1 MEKCIA
7 IYLRV
12 SLEDFDLKHDVN
24 KDESNSIFA
33 QRKLIEAYIKGEPTL
48 VGSPAIEFVDDGFT
62 GTNFDRPGFQNMLEQ
77 VKVGSIT
84 CVIVKDLSRL
94 GRNYLEVGNYVEHLF
109 PFLGVRFIAIND
121 YYDSRDNNG
130 ANAGLDLAF
139 KNILHD
145 CYSRDL
151 SVKVRSAQ
159 RTRMERG
166 KYVNTPPYGYRCDPK
181 DKHHLI
187 PDPVTSKVVQTIFKM
202 KINGSSTSEIAAYLN
217 QNQIPTPL
225 EAKGVKRR
233 EGMRCEKPLM
243 WSHQA
248 VLRILN
254 CYKYTGAMVNHTRE
268 NQKLRDRNQKRLPE
282 SEWIINKG
290 MHEPLVSEREYN
302 LAHQKIRSVHNYQR
316 KQPDFSTS
324 VFYCA
329 HCGRQLRK
337 TYGKTTYLS
346 CGTFKY
352 QPDAICKSI
361 RWIKYELE
369 DVVLEAFKFH
379 LLHMK
384 AKQQDG
390 APQKTALAQ
399 SYHAEILSLQRQLES
414 QKAERLQ
421 MYTEYKLGRIRREDF
436 MAQKSIKSAETKN
449 LTTRIRERQSAHEEQ
464 LSADASDKESAAKLN
479 YLSQSSTADSR
490 GEMLQLMYQGLD
502 RVMVNVDGKLNVQW
516 KFETS
521 TISTLFPAKK

>member
-12 SLEDFDLKHDVN
+12 SLEDFDLKHDGS

-33 QRKLIEAYIKGEPTL
+33 QRKLIETYIKGEPTL

-77 VKVGSIT
+77 VKAGTIT

-109 PFLGVRFIAIND
+109 PFLGIRFIAIND
-121 YYDSRDNNG
+121 YYDSKDNNG
-130 ANAGLDLAF
+130 ANASIDLAF

-187 PDPVTSKVVQTIFKM
+187 PDPVTAKVVQTIFKM

-233 EGMRCEKPLM
+233 EVLLLM

-290 MHEPLVSEREYN
+290 MHEPLVSEQEYD
-302 LAHQKIRSVHNYQR
+302 LAHKKIRPVQGYQR

-352 QPDAICKSI
+352 QPDAVCKSI
-361 RWIKYELE
+361 RWIKSDLE
-369 DVVLEAFKFH
+369 DVVLETFKVQLMH
-379 LLHMK
+379 LEALRK
-384 AKQQDG
+384 EAASKQA
-390 APQKTALAQ
+390 APEQNYL
-399 SYHAEILSLQRQLES
+399 SEISALQRQLES
-414 QKAERLQ
+414 QKAEKLH
-421 MYTEYKLGRIRREDF
+421 MYTEYKLGRITREDF
-436 MAQKSIKSAETKN
+436 IAQKAMQTTEAEAITS
-449 LTTRIRERQSAHEEQ
+449 RIQELQNEYEERLAE
-464 LSADASDKESAAKLN
+464 DAAAKEPAAEFDILRQGSAAK
-479 YLSQSSTADSR
+479 SR
-490 GEMLQLMYQGLD
+490 DELLQLMYQGLD
-502 RVMVNVDGKLNVQW
+502 RVMVNVDGSLDVQW
-516 KFETS
+516 KFEDVFSKYEVTS
-521 TISTLFPAKK
+521 

>member
-12 SLEDFDLKHDVN
+12 SLEDFDLKHDVS

-77 VKVGSIT
+77 VKAGSVT

-130 ANAGLDLAF
+130 ANAGIDLAF

-187 PDPVTSKVVQTIFKM
+187 PDPVTAKVVQTIFKM

-225 EAKGVKRR
+225 EAKGVKQR

-302 LAHQKIRSVHNYQR
+302 LAHKKIRPVHGYQR
-316 KQPDFSTS
+316 KQPDFTTS

-352 QPDAICKSI
+352 QPDAVCKSI
-361 RWIKYELE
+361 RWIKTDLE
-369 DVVLEAFKFH
+369 DVVLESFKVQLMH
-379 LLHMK
+379 LEMLRK
-384 AKQQDG
+384 KEAPKQA
-390 APQKTALAQ
+390 APARNYLSEISALQ
-399 SYHAEILSLQRQLES
+399 HQLES
-414 QKAERLQ
+414 QKAEKLH
-421 MYTEYKLGRIRREDF
+421 MYTEYKLGRIPREDF
-436 MAQKSIKSAETKN
+436 MAQKAMQTAEAEAI
-449 LTTRIRERQSAHEEQ
+449 TTRIQDLQNAYEKQ
-464 LSADASDKESAAKLN
+464 LAEDAVAKESMSDFDLI
-479 YLSQSSTADSR
+479 SR
-490 GEMLQLMYQGLD
+490 GSAAQTRDEMLQVMYQGLD
-502 RVMVNVDGKLNVQW
+502 RVMVNVDGSLDVQW
-516 KFETS
+516 KFEDVFEKFKVT
-521 TISTLFPAKK
+521 T

>member
-12 SLEDFDLKHDVN
+12 SLEDFDLKHDVS

-33 QRKLIEAYIKGEPTL
+33 QRKLIETYIKGEPTL

-77 VKVGSIT
+77 VKAGSIT

-121 YYDSRDNNG
+121 YYDSKDNNG
-130 ANAGLDLAF
+130 ANAGIDLAF

-187 PDPVTSKVVQTIFKM
+187 PDPVTAKVVQTIFKM
-202 KINGSSTSEIAAYLN
+202 KIDGSSTSEIAAYLN

-225 EAKGVKRR
+225 EAKGVKQR
-233 EGMRCEKPLM
+233 EGLLHM

-302 LAHQKIRSVHNYQR
+302 LAHKKIRPVHGYQR

-352 QPDAICKSI
+352 QPDAVCKSI
-361 RWIKYELE
+361 RWIKTELE
-369 DVVLEAFKFH
+369 DVVLEAFKVQ
-379 LLHMK
+379 LLHLEALREQAVPVK
-384 AKQQDG
+384 AVPKRDY
-390 APQKTALAQ
+390 L
-399 SYHAEILSLQRQLES
+399 SEISALQRQLES
-414 QKAERLQ
+414 QKAEKLH
-421 MYTEYKLGRIRREDF
+421 MYTEYKLGRITREDF
-436 MAQKSIKSAETKN
+436 LAQKAMQTAEAEAMTA
-449 LTTRIRERQSAHEEQ
+449 RIQELQNAYEERLAE
-464 LSADASDKESAAKLN
+464 DAVAKESASEFDF
-479 YLSQSSTADSR
+479 LSQSCAAQTRD
-490 GEMLQLMYQGLD
+490 EMLQLMYQGIN
-502 RVMVNVDGKLNVQW
+502 RVMVNVDGSLDVQW
-516 KFETS
+516 KFES
-521 TISTLFPAKK
+521 VLAEYKVIA

>member
-12 SLEDFDLKHDVN
+12 SLEDFDLKNDIS

-33 QRKLIEAYIKGEPTL
+33 QRKLVESYIKREPTL

-77 VKVGSIT
+77 IKAGSIT

-94 GRNYLEVGNYVEHLF
+94 GRNYLEVGNYVEYLF

-121 YYDSRDNNG
+121 YYDSKDNDG
-130 ANAGLDLAF
+130 ANAGIDLAF

-166 KYVNTPPYGYRCDPK
+166 KYVNTPPYGYRRDPK

-187 PDPVTSKVVQTIFKM
+187 PDPVTAKVVQTIFKM

-225 EAKGVKRR
+225 EAKGAKRR
-233 EGMRCEKPLM
+233 EGLLLM

-268 NQKLRDRNQKRLPE
+268 NQKLRDRNQKRIPE

-302 LAHQKIRSVHNYQR
+302 LAHKKIRPVRGYQR

-352 QPDAICKSI
+352 QPDAVCKSI
-361 RWIKYELE
+361 RWIKSDLE
-369 DVVLEAFKFH
+369 NVVLETFIVQLMH
-379 LLHMK
+379 LETLRK
-384 AKQQDG
+384 EAPPKQA
-390 APQKTALAQ
+390 APARNYL
-399 SYHAEILSLQRQLES
+399 AEISELQRQLES
-414 QKAERLQ
+414 QKAEKLH
-421 MYTEYKLGRIRREDF
+421 MYTEYKLGRITREDF
-436 MAQKSIKSAETKN
+436 IAQKAMQTAEAEAI
-449 LTTRIRERQSAHEEQ
+449 TTRIQELQSVYEEQ
-464 LSADASDKESAAKLN
+464 LAADATTKEWALDLDLISQGAAAKTRDEL
-479 YLSQSSTADSR
+479 
-490 GEMLQLMYQGLD
+490 LQLMYLGLD
-502 RVMVNVDGKLNVQW
+502 RVMVNVNGSLDVQW
-516 KFETS
+516 KYEDVFLS
-521 TISTLFPAKK
+521 VSSAAI

>member
-12 SLEDFDLKHDVN
+12 SLEDNDLKHSAS

-33 QRKLIEAYIKGEPTL
+33 QRKLVESYIKREPTL
-48 VGSPAIEFVDDGFT
+48 IGSPAIEFVDDGFT
-62 GTNFDRPGFQNMLEQ
+62 GTNFDRPGFQSMLEQ
-77 VKVGSIT
+77 IRAGSIT

-121 YYDSRDNNG
+121 YYDSRENNG
-130 ANAGLDLAF
+130 TNAGIDLAF

-166 KYVNTPPYGYRCDPK
+166 KFVNTPPYGYRCDPK

-187 PDPVTSKVVQTIFKM
+187 PDPVTAKVVQTIFKM
-202 KINGSSTSEIAAYLN
+202 KIEGSSTSEIAAYLN

-233 EGMRCEKPLM
+233 EGLLLM

-290 MHEPLVSEREYN
+290 MHEPLVSEQEYD
-302 LAHQKIRSVHNYQR
+302 LAHKKIRPVQGYQR

-352 QPDAICKSI
+352 QPDAVCKSI
-361 RWIKYELE
+361 RWIKSDLE
-369 DVVLEAFKFH
+369 DVVLETFKVQLMH
-379 LLHMK
+379 LEALRK
-384 AKQQDG
+384 EAAPKQA
-390 APQKTALAQ
+390 APEQNYL
-399 SYHAEILSLQRQLES
+399 SEISALQRQLES
-414 QKAERLQ
+414 QKAEKLH
-421 MYTEYKLGRIRREDF
+421 MYTEYKLGRITREDF
-436 MAQKSIKSAETKN
+436 MAQKSMQAAEAEAM
-449 LTTRIRERQSAHEEQ
+449 TTRIQELQNAYEKQ
-464 LSADASDKESAAKLN
+464 LAED
-479 YLSQSSTADSR
+479 STAKEPEPELELLAKSTSAQSR
-490 GEMLQLMYQGLD
+490 DELLQLMYQGLN
-502 RVMVNVDGKLNVQW
+502 RVMVNADGSLDVQW
-516 KFETS
+516 RFENVFS
-521 TISTLFPAKK
+521 KYEVIA

>member
-12 SLEDFDLKHDVN
+12 SLEDFDLKHDVS

-33 QRKLIEAYIKGEPTL
+33 QRKLIETYINGEPTL

-77 VKVGSIT
+77 VKAGTIT

-109 PFLGVRFIAIND
+109 PFLGVRFIAVND
-121 YYDSRDNNG
+121 YYDSKDNNG
-130 ANAGLDLAF
+130 ANAGIDLAF

-187 PDPVTSKVVQTIFKM
+187 PDPVTAKVVQTIFKM

-233 EGMRCEKPLM
+233 EGLLLM

-268 NQKLRDRNQKRLPE
+268 NQKLRDRNQKRVPE

-290 MHEPLVSEREYN
+290 MHEPLVSEREYD
-302 LAHQKIRSVHNYQR
+302 LAHKRIRPVHGYQR

-352 QPDAICKSI
+352 QPNAVCKSI
-361 RWIKYELE
+361 RWIKSELE
-369 DVVLEAFKFH
+369 DVVLEAFKVQ
-379 LLHMK
+379 LLHLEALREQATPTK
-384 AKQQDG
+384 V
-390 APQKTALAQ
+390 APKRDYLSEISALQ
-399 SYHAEILSLQRQLES
+399 HQLEA
-414 QKAERLQ
+414 QKAEKLH
-421 MYTEYKLGRIRREDF
+421 MYTEYKLGRITRENF
-436 MAQKSIKSAETKN
+436 MAQKAMQTAEAEAMTARIQELQNAYEKQ
-449 LTTRIRERQSAHEEQ
+449 LAEDTTA
-464 LSADASDKESAAKLN
+464 KESAAEFDILRQGSAAK
-479 YLSQSSTADSR
+479 SR
-490 GEMLQLMYQGLD
+490 DELLWLMYQGLD
-502 RVMVNVDGKLNVQW
+502 RVMVNADGSLDVRW
-516 KFETS
+516 KFEDCFTA
-521 TISTLFPAKK
+521 FEAKVT

>member
-1 MEKCIA
+1 MEKCSA

-12 SLEDFDLKHDVN
+12 SLEDFDLKHDGS

-33 QRKLIEAYIKGEPTL
+33 QRKLIETYIKGEPTL

-77 VKVGSIT
+77 VKAGTIT

-121 YYDSRDNNG
+121 YYDSKDNNG
-130 ANAGLDLAF
+130 ANAGIDLAF

-159 RTRMERG
+159 RTRMEKG

-187 PDPVTSKVVQTIFKM
+187 PDPVTAKVVQTIFKM
-202 KINGSSTSEIAAYLN
+202 KIDGSSTSEIAAYLN

-225 EAKGVKRR
+225 EAKGVKQR
-233 EGMRCEKPLM
+233 EGLLRM

-268 NQKLRDRNQKRLPE
+268 NQKLRDRSQKRLPE
-282 SEWIINKG
+282 SEWIVNKG
-290 MHEPLVSEREYN
+290 MHEPLVSEQEYN
-302 LAHQKIRSVHNYQR
+302 LAHKKIRPVHGYQR

-337 TYGKTTYLS
+337 TYGKTTYLT

-352 QPDAICKSI
+352 QPDAVCKST
-361 RWIKYELE
+361 RWIKSELE
-369 DVVLEAFKFH
+369 DVVLEAFKVQ
-379 LLHMK
+379 LLHLDTLREQAMP
-384 AKQQDG
+384 AKVVPKRDY
-390 APQKTALAQ
+390 L
-399 SYHAEILSLQRQLES
+399 SEISVLQRQLEA
-414 QKAERLQ
+414 QKAEKLH
-421 MYTEYKLGRIRREDF
+421 MYTEYKLGRITREDF
-436 MAQKSIKSAETKN
+436 MAQKAMQAGEAETLTAQIQELQDAYEN
-449 LTTRIRERQSAHEEQ
+449 LLAEQ
-464 LSADASDKESAAKLN
+464 AAVKESVSELDF
-479 YLSQSSTADSR
+479 LSQSCSAQTRA
-490 GEMLQLMYQGLD
+490 EMLQLMYQGLD
-502 RVMVNVDGKLNVQW
+502 RVMVNVDGSLDVRW
-516 KFETS
+516 KFENYFTS
-521 TISTLFPAKK
+521 LVETGS

>member
-7 IYLRV
+7 MYLRV
-12 SLEDFDLKHDVN
+12 SLEDFDLKHDVS

-33 QRKLIEAYIKGEPTL
+33 QRKLIETFIKGEPAL
-48 VGSPAIEFVDDGFT
+48 VGSPAIEYVDDGFT
-62 GTNFDRPGFQNMLEQ
+62 GTNFDRPGFQKMLEQ
-77 VKVGSIT
+77 VKAGSIS

-94 GRNYLEVGNYVEHLF
+94 GRNYLEVGNYVEQLF
-109 PFLGVRFIAIND
+109 PFLGIRFIAIND
-121 YYDSRDNNG
+121 YYDSKDNNG
-130 ANAGLDLAF
+130 ANAGIDLAF

-187 PDPVTSKVVQTIFKM
+187 PDPVTAKVVQMIFKM

-217 QNQIPTPL
+217 KNQIPTPL

-233 EGMRCEKPLM
+233 EGLLLM

-290 MHEPLVSEREYN
+290 MHEPLVSEQEFN
-302 LAHQKIRSVHNYQR
+302 LAHKKIRPVHGYQR

-329 HCGRQLRK
+329 HCGRQLRR
-337 TYGKTTYLS
+337 TFGKTTYLS

-352 QPDAICKSI
+352 QTDAVCKSI
-361 RWIKYELE
+361 RWIKSDLE
-369 DVVLEAFKFH
+369 DVVLETFKVQLMH
-379 LLHMK
+379 LETLRQE
-384 AKQQDG
+384 ATPKQ
-390 APQKTALAQ
+390 AVPAHNYL
-399 SYHAEILSLQRQLES
+399 SEISALQRQLES
-414 QKAERLQ
+414 QKAEKLH
-421 MYTEYKLGRIRREDF
+421 MYTEYKLGRITREDF
-436 MAQKSIKSAETKN
+436 MAQKAMQTAEAEAITA
-449 LTTRIRERQSAHEEQ
+449 RIQELQNVYEKQ
-464 LSADASDKESAAKLN
+464 LAEDAAAKRSVSEFELFAK
-479 YLSQSSTADSR
+479 STSAQSRD
-490 GEMLQLMYQGLD
+490 ELLQLMYQGLD
-502 RVMVNVDGKLNVQW
+502 RVMVNVDGSLDVQW
-516 KFETS
+516 KFEDVFSKYEVT
-521 TISTLFPAKK
+521 A

>member
-12 SLEDFDLKHDVN
+12 SLEDLDLKYDVS

-77 VKVGSIT
+77 VKAGSIS

-121 YYDSRDNNG
+121 YYDSKDNNG
-130 ANAGLDLAF
+130 ANAGIDLAF

-187 PDPVTSKVVQTIFKM
+187 PDPVTAKVVQTIFKM

-225 EAKGVKRR
+225 EAKGVKQR
-233 EGMRCEKPLM
+233 EGLLLM

-290 MHEPLVSEREYN
+290 MHEPIVSEREYN
-302 LAHQKIRSVHNYQR
+302 LAHKKIRPVRGYQR

-352 QPDAICKSI
+352 QPDAVCKSI
-361 RWIKYELE
+361 RWIKSDLE
-369 DVVLEAFKFH
+369 DVVLESFKVQ
-379 LLHMK
+379 LLHLETLRK
-384 AKQQDG
+384 ETAPKQA
-390 APQKTALAQ
+390 APAQ
-399 SYHAEILSLQRQLES
+399 NYLSEISALQRQLEG
-414 QKAERLQ
+414 QKAEKLH
-421 MYTEYKLGRIRREDF
+421 MYTEYKLGRITREDF
-436 MAQKSIKSAETKN
+436 MAQKAMQNAEAEA
-449 LTTRIRERQSAHEEQ
+449 LTTRIQELQNAYEEQ
-464 LSADASDKESAAKLN
+464 LAENVAAKESMSDFDLI
-479 YLSQSSTADSR
+479 SR
-490 GEMLQLMYQGLD
+490 GSAAQTRDEMLQVMYQGLD
-502 RVMVNVDGKLNVQW
+502 RVMVNVDGSLDVQW
-516 KFETS
+516 KFEDVFEKFKVT
-521 TISTLFPAKK
+521 T

>member
-12 SLEDFDLKHDVN
+12 SLEDFDLKHDVS

-33 QRKLIEAYIKGEPTL
+33 QRKLIETYIKGEPTL

-77 VKVGSIT
+77 VKTGSIT

-121 YYDSRDNNG
+121 YYDSKDNNG
-130 ANAGLDLAF
+130 ANAGIDLAF

-187 PDPVTSKVVQTIFKM
+187 PDPVTAKVVQTIFKM

-233 EGMRCEKPLM
+233 EGLLLM

-268 NQKLRDRNQKRLPE
+268 NQKLRDRNQKRLPK

-302 LAHQKIRSVHNYQR
+302 LAHKKIRPVRGYQR

-352 QPDAICKSI
+352 QPDAVCKSI
-361 RWIKYELE
+361 RWIKSDLE
-369 DVVLEAFKFH
+369 DVVLETFKVQLMH
-379 LLHMK
+379 LEALRK
-384 AKQQDG
+384 EAAPKQA
-390 APQKTALAQ
+390 APAQ
-399 SYHAEILSLQRQLES
+399 NYLSKISALQRQLES
-414 QKAERLQ
+414 QKAEKLH
-421 MYTEYKLGRIRREDF
+421 MYTEYKLGRITREDF
-436 MAQKSIKSAETKN
+436 MAQKAMQTAEAEAI
-449 LTTRIRERQSAHEEQ
+449 TTRIHELQDAFEKQ
-464 LSADASDKESAAKLN
+464 LAEDAVATESMSDFDLISRGSAA
-479 YLSQSSTADSR
+479 QTRD
-490 GEMLQLMYQGLD
+490 EMLQVMYQGLD
-502 RVMVNVDGKLNVQW
+502 RVMVNVDGSLDVQW
-516 KFETS
+516 KFEDVFS
-521 TISTLFPAKK
+521 TILVIR

>member
-12 SLEDFDLKHDVN
+12 SLEDFDLKHDVS

-33 QRKLIEAYIKGEPTL
+33 QRKLIETYIKGEPTL
-48 VGSPAIEFVDDGFT
+48 VGSPAVEFVDDGFT
-62 GTNFDRPGFQNMLEQ
+62 GTNFERPGFQSMLEQ
-77 VKVGSIT
+77 VKAGAVT

-94 GRNYLEVGNYVEHLF
+94 GRNYLEVGNFVEHLF

-121 YYDSRDNNG
+121 YYDSKDNDG
-130 ANAGLDLAF
+130 ANAGIDLAF

-159 RTRMERG
+159 RTRMEKG

-187 PDPVTSKVVQTIFKM
+187 PDPVTAKVVQMIFKM
-202 KINGSSTSEIAAYLN
+202 KIDGSSTSEIAAYLN
-217 QNQIPTPL
+217 QHQIPTPL
-225 EAKGVKRR
+225 QAKGVKRR
-233 EGMRCEKPLM
+233 EGMLCEKPLM

-268 NQKLRDRNQKRLPE
+268 NQKLRDRSQKRLPE

-302 LAHQKIRSVHNYQR
+302 LAHKKIRPVHGYQR

-352 QPDAICKSI
+352 QPDAACKSI
-361 RWIKYELE
+361 RWIKTELE
-369 DVVLEAFKFH
+369 DVVLEAFKVQ
-379 LLHMK
+379 LLHLEALHEQATP
-384 AKQQDG
+384 AKVV
-390 APQKTALAQ
+390 QKRDYL
-399 SYHAEILSLQRQLES
+399 AEISALQCQLEA
-414 QKAERLQ
+414 QKAEKLR
-421 MYTEYKLGRIRREDF
+421 MYTEYKLGRITREDF
-436 MAQKSIKSAETKN
+436 MAQKAMQTSE
-449 LTTRIRERQSAHEEQ
+449 
-464 LSADASDKESAAKLN
+464 ADALTAQIQELQDAYEDQLAERVAVKGSAPELEL
-479 YLSQSSTADSR
+479 LSQSRAAQSR
-490 GEMLQLMYQGLD
+490 DERLQLMYQGLD
-502 RVMVNVDGKLNVQW
+502 RVMVNVDSSLDVQW
-516 KFETS
+516 KFEDM
-521 TISTLFPAKK
+521 FAKNAITA

>member
-12 SLEDFDLKHDVN
+12 SLEDYDLKHSAG

-33 QRKLIEAYIKGEPTL
+33 QRKLVESYIKREPTL
-48 VGSPAIEFVDDGFT
+48 VGSPAVEYVDDGYT
-62 GTNFDRPGFQNMLEQ
+62 GTNFERPGFQSMLEQ
-77 VKVGSIT
+77 VKAGSIT

-121 YYDSRDNNG
+121 YYDSSENNG
-130 ANAGLDLAF
+130 TNAGIDLAF

-187 PDPVTSKVVQTIFKM
+187 PDPVTAKVVQTIFKM

-233 EGMRCEKPLM
+233 EGLLLM

-290 MHEPLVSEREYN
+290 MHEPLVSEQEYD
-302 LAHQKIRSVHNYQR
+302 LAHKKIRPVQGYQR

-399 SYHAEILSLQRQLES
+399 SYHAEILSLQCQLES
-414 QKAERLQ
+414 QKAEKLHT
-421 MYTEYKLGRIRREDF
+421 YTEYKLGRITREEF
-436 MAQKSIKSAETKN
+436 MAQKAMQNAEAEAITS
-449 LTTRIRERQSAHEEQ
+449 RIQELQNEYEERLAE
-464 LSADASDKESAAKLN
+464 DAAAKESMSDFDLI
-479 YLSQSSTADSR
+479 SR
-490 GEMLQLMYQGLD
+490 GSAAQTRDEMLQVMYQGLD
-502 RVMVNVDGKLNVQW
+502 RVMVNVDGKLNVHW

>member
-12 SLEDFDLKHDVN
+12 SLEDFDLKHDGS

-33 QRKLIEAYIKGEPTL
+33 QRKLIETYIKGEPTL

-77 VKVGSIT
+77 VKAGTIT

-121 YYDSRDNNG
+121 YYDSKDNNG
-130 ANAGLDLAF
+130 ANAGIDLAF

-159 RTRMERG
+159 RTRIERG
-166 KYVNTPPYGYRCDPK
+166 KYVNTPPCRCRAGPGAANLLRTPEDAVDLPAVQRRRDVPK
-181 DKHHLI
+181 IQGIGIRPAD
-187 PDPVTSKVVQTIFKM
+187 
-202 KINGSSTSEIAAYLN
+202 
-217 QNQIPTPL
+217 
-225 EAKGVKRR
+225 VKRR
-233 EGMRCEKPLM
+233 EGLLLM

-290 MHEPLVSEREYN
+290 MHEPLVTEREYD
-302 LAHQKIRSVHNYQR
+302 LAHKKIRPVHGYQR

-346 CGTFKY
+346 CVTFKY
-352 QPDAICKSI
+352 QPDAVCKSI
-361 RWIKYELE
+361 RWIKSDLE
-369 DVVLEAFKFH
+369 DVVLETFKVQ
-379 LLHMK
+379 LMQLEALRK
-384 AKQQDG
+384 EAAPKQA
-390 APQKTALAQ
+390 APAQ
-399 SYHAEILSLQRQLES
+399 NYLSEISALQRQLES
-414 QKAERLQ
+414 QKAEKLH
-421 MYTEYKLGRIRREDF
+421 MYTEYKLGRITREDF
-436 MAQKSIKSAETKN
+436 MAQKAMQNAEAEAITAHIQELQNAYEKQ
-449 LTTRIRERQSAHEEQ
+449 LTE
-464 LSADASDKESAAKLN
+464 DAAAKESMSDFDLI
-479 YLSQSSTADSR
+479 SR
-490 GEMLQLMYQGLD
+490 GSAAQTRDEMLQVMYQGLD
-502 RVMVNVDGKLNVQW
+502 RVMVNVDGSLDVQW
-516 KFETS
+516 KFEDVFSKYEVT
-521 TISTLFPAKK
+521 A

>member
-12 SLEDFDLKHDVN
+12 SLEDFDLKHDVS

-33 QRKLIEAYIKGEPTL
+33 QRKLIETYIKGEPTL

-77 VKVGSIT
+77 VKAGTIT

-130 ANAGLDLAF
+130 ANAGIDLAF

-166 KYVNTPPYGYRCDPK
+166 KYINTPPYGYRCDPK

-187 PDPVTSKVVQTIFKM
+187 PDPVTAKVVQTIFKM

-217 QNQIPTPL
+217 QNQIQTPL

-233 EGMRCEKPLM
+233 EGLLLM

-290 MHEPLVSEREYN
+290 MHEPIVSEREYN
-302 LAHQKIRSVHNYQR
+302 LAHKKIRTVHGYQR

-352 QPDAICKSI
+352 QPDTVCKSI
-361 RWIKYELE
+361 RWIKSDLE
-369 DVVLEAFKFH
+369 DVVLETFKVQLMH
-379 LLHMK
+379 LEALRK
-384 AKQQDG
+384 EAAPKQA
-390 APQKTALAQ
+390 APEQNYL
-399 SYHAEILSLQRQLES
+399 SEISALQRQLES
-414 QKAERLQ
+414 QKAEKLH
-421 MYTEYKLGRIRREDF
+421 MYTEYKLGNITKETF
-436 MAQKSIKSAETKN
+436 MAQKAMQTAEAEA
-449 LTTRIRERQSAHEEQ
+449 LTARIQELQSSYEKQ
-464 LSADASDKESAAKLN
+464 LAEDATAKESAAEFDLLAN
-479 YLSQSSTADSR
+479 STSTQSR
-490 GEMLQLMYQGLD
+490 GELLQLMYQSLD
-502 RVMVNVDGKLNVQW
+502 RVMVNVDGSLDVQW
-516 KFETS
+516 KFEDVFSKYEVT
-521 TISTLFPAKK
+521 T

>member
-12 SLEDFDLKHDVN
+12 SLEDFDLKHDVS

-33 QRKLIEAYIKGEPTL
+33 QRKMIEAYIKGEPTL
-48 VGSPAIEFVDDGFT
+48 TGSPAIEFVDDGFT

-77 VKVGSIT
+77 VKAGSIT

-121 YYDSRDNNG
+121 YYDSKDNNG
-130 ANAGLDLAF
+130 ANAGIDLAF

-187 PDPVTSKVVQTIFKM
+187 PDPVTAKVVQTIFRM
-202 KINGSSTSEIAAYLN
+202 KIDGKSTSEIAAYLN

-290 MHEPLVSEREYN
+290 MHEPLVSERDYN
-302 LAHQKIRSVHNYQR
+302 LAHKKIRPVHGYHR
-316 KQPDFSTS
+316 KRPDFSSS

-352 QPDAICKSI
+352 QPDAVCKSI
-361 RWIKYELE
+361 RWIKSNLE
-369 DVVLEAFKFH
+369 DVVLETFKVQLMH
-379 LLHMK
+379 LESLRQE
-384 AKQQDG
+384 AAPKQA
-390 APQKTALAQ
+390 APTQNYL
-399 SYHAEILSLQRQLES
+399 SEISALQRQLEG
-414 QKAERLQ
+414 QKAEKLH
-421 MYTEYKLGRIRREDF
+421 MYTEYKLGNITREDF
-436 MAQKSIKSAETKN
+436 MAQKARQAAEAEV
-449 LTTRIRERQSAHEEQ
+449 LTSRIQELQTAYEEQ
-464 LSADASDKESAAKLN
+464 LAANATPKESLSDLDLISQGNAAK
-479 YLSQSSTADSR
+479 SR
-490 GEMLQLMYQGLD
+490 DELLQLMYQGLD
-502 RVMVNVDGKLNVQW
+502 RVMVNVDGSLDVQW
-516 KFETS
+516 KFENS
-521 TISTLFPAKK
+521 SARHEVAKH